1 MALQAPP
8 DQLEVAGWAEALTV
22 YRETAGRTG
31 TPARPGTPARSGRR
45 ARPERP
51 VRTRSRRPGWIP
63 VPLGTR
69 FAAAGAAAIALLG
82 GGVAASY
89 ADSLPGVLQNFAHET
104 LGAPGSQARPTP
116 DASGRPVGPSVT
128 GSATYGLCNAYLHA
142 EAHGSASQ
150 QAVAFRNL
158 EHAAG
163 GADKVAMFCASV
175 PHPGSASPA
184 SPPGRRVGQTRS
196 TSGPGHHGK
205 PTAPPGKP
213 TAAPGRPTTPPG
225 KPTATP
231 GSGNGKGQGTGNA
244 SASAKASTNGKG
256 NGGGTST
263 GNANGNRSG
272 N

>member
-22 YRETAGRTG
+22 YREIAGRTG
-31 TPARPGTPARSGRR
+31 TPARPGTPVRSGRP
-45 ARPERP
+45 A
-51 VRTRSRRPGWIP
+51 RTRSRRPRLIP

-69 FAAAGAAAIALLG
+69 FAAAGAAAIAVLG

-89 ADSLPGVLQNFAHET
+89 AGSLPGILQNFAHET
-104 LGAPGSQARPTP
+104 LGAPAAGGSQAGPTS
-116 DASGRPVGPSVT
+116 DGSGGPVGPSVT
-128 GSATYGLCNAYLHA
+128 GSAAYGLCNAYQHA
-142 EAHGSASQ
+142 EAHGTASQ

-158 EHAAG
+158 EQAAG
-163 GADKVAMFCASV
+163 GPGKVAAFCASV
-175 PHPGSASPA
+175 PHPGPASPA

-196 TSGPGHHGK
+196 TSVPGHHGK
-205 PTAPPGKP
+205 PSTMPGKP
-213 TAAPGRPTTPPG
+213 TSPPG

-231 GSGNGKGQGTGNA
+231 TKPTTTPGNGKGQGSGTA
-244 SASAKASTNGKG
+244 SASAQASTNGKG